1 MRASRSPIQSQGSKS
16 KGETVSYIPYQ
27 TVNPATG
34 EFVQSFPIIGDADLE
49 AAVSKAQAC
58 YWNDWRNRPV
68 TDRAKIVGK
77 AAEILRKNAAE
88 YAGFLTLEVG
98 KPPAQAMGEV
108 NLTVGILDYYAK
120 NAESFLAPKH
130 FAGFPGA
137 ELVTR
142 PLGVLLAIEPWNFP
156 YYQVARVVAP
166 QLMVGNVV
174 VLKHAESVP
183 QCALAFVRLM
193 NEAGAPNGA
202 FTNIFASH
210 DQTSR
215 LIADARIVGVT
226 VTGSER
232 AGAVIGEQAGR
243 KLKKVVMELGGSDA
257 MIVLP
262 DAPLEHAVNAAA
274 IGRTFNAGQSCIAV
288 KRIIVVGKER
298 GVAFT
303 NALTNKVKSLKLGAP
318 LDQAT
323 QLGPVS
329 SEKALNGLL
338 DQIQKARS
346 GGATILTGGKRAD
359 LAGFYLE
366 PTVITNIDESNPIY
380 RQELFGPV
388 ASLYVVDT
396 EEEAIRIANDTPYG
410 LGGSVFGADL
420 DHARSIAE
428 RIESG
433 MVFVNQPTSTTA
445 QLPFGGIKNSGFG
458 RELSELGLGEFVNH
472 KLIHLAPPD
481 APPFGPIEL

>member
-1 MRASRSPIQSQGSKS
+1 MSN
-16 KGETVSYIPYQ
+16 IPYQ
-27 TVNPATG
+27 TINPATG
-34 EFVQSFPIIGDADLE
+34 ELVQRFPIIGDADLD

-58 YWNDWRNRPV
+58 YGNDWRNRAV
-68 TDRAKIVGK
+68 AERAKIVGK
-77 AAEILRKNAAE
+77 AAQILLQKAAE
-88 YAGFLTLEVG
+88 YAGYLTLEVG

-108 NLTVGILDYYAK
+108 NLAVGILDYYAK
-120 NAESFLAPKH
+120 YAESFLAPKH
-130 FAGFPGA
+130 FPGFPDA
-137 ELVTR
+137 ELLTR

-166 QLMVGNVV
+166 QLMAGNVV

-193 NEAGAPNGA
+193 KEAGAPDGA

-210 DQTSR
+210 DQISR
-215 LIADARIVGVT
+215 LIADARIAGVT

-243 KLKKVVMELGGSDA
+243 SLKKVVMELGGSDA

-262 DAPLEHAVNAAA
+262 DAPIAHAVNAAV
-274 IGRTFNAGQSCIAV
+274 IGRIFNAGQSCVNV
-288 KRIIVVGKER
+288 KRIIVVGKQR
-298 GVAFT
+298 GAAFT
-303 NALTNKVKSLKLGAP
+303 KAFIDKVKSLKVGAP
-318 LDQAT
+318 EDPAT

-329 SEKALNGLL
+329 SEKALNGLI
-338 DQIQKARS
+338 DQIEQARS

-359 LAGFYLE
+359 LTGFYLE
-366 PTVITNIDESNPIY
+366 PTVITDIDQKNPIY

-396 EEEAIRIANDTPYG
+396 EEEAIQIANDTPYG

-420 DHARSIAE
+420 DHARSVAE